1 MPVALEELRK
11 VQTTVTQDELDRA
24 KAQLR
29 ASLLMSLE
37 STGSRT
43 EQLAR
48 QIQVHGRIIPV
59 EETKAKIA
67 AVTIEQVQEAAVAA
81 FRGTPTLAALG
92 PAGKVPSLSEI
103 AARLAA

>member
-1 MPVALEELRK
+1 
-11 VQTTVTQDELDRA
+11 VQTSVTQDELDRA

-48 QIQVHGRIIPV
+48 QIQVHGRIVPI

-67 AVTIEQVQEAAVAA
+67 AVTIDEVQEAARVA
-81 FRGTPTLAALG
+81 FRGTPTLALLG
-92 PAGKVPSLSEI
+92 PAGKVPGVEEI
-103 AARLAA
+103 AASLR